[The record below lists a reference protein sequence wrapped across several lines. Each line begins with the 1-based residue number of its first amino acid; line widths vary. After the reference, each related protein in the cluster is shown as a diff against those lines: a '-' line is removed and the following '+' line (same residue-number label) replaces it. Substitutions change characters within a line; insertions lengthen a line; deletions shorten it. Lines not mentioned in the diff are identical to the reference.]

1 MDLNIE
7 LMRRCA
13 ETPEAADR
21 RGLEAAAIDLA
32 DAFAS
37 DPLLSWV
44 SRTDTKRDAAR
55 AAFFQFILRELVWGV
70 GEILRPSVGGAAAV
84 WMPSEKL
91 GPNPLI
97 KELAAIPIILRLC
110 GWSRLPR
117 FLKMRAALDDHHPM
131 ERPHDYLFM
140 LGVSPAAQGRGIGSR
155 LLKFRTDQLDAARRP
170 AFLETATEANV
181 RLYRRHGFEVINHY
195 RPEAA
200 GPLVWAM
207 WREPRAAI

>member
-7 LMRRCA
+7 LMRRGA
-13 ETPEAADR
+13 ETPETADMR
-21 RGLEAAAIDLA
+21 SLEAVAIDLA
-32 DAFAS
+32 DAFIS

-55 AAFFQFILRELVWGV
+55 AALFRLILREFVLGV
-70 GEILRPSVGGAAAV
+70 GQILRPSVGGAAAV
-84 WMPSEKL
+84 WMPSERL
-91 GPNPLI
+91 GPNPLM
-97 KELAAIPIILRLC
+97 KELAAIPTILGLC

-117 FLKMRAALDDHHPM
+117 FLKMRAALSEHHPM
-131 ERPHDYLFM
+131 ETPHDYLFM
-140 LGVSPAAQGRGIGSR
+140 LGVSPAAQGHGIGSR

-181 RLYRRHGFEVINHY
+181 RLYSRHGFEVIDHY
-195 RPEAA
+195 RPGAE

-207 WREPRAAI
+207 WREPPIAI